1 MKAVLI
7 GPASPLRG
15 GIANFNES
23 LELAF
28 IKKGIDAEI
37 VSFYFQYPSFLF
49 PGKTQK
55 ADGKLDSRLKIKSL
69 ISSINPYSW
78 IKTALYIKKLQPDI
92 VIVQYWLPLMA
103 PALGSI
109 LKLIGKKN
117 RPKII
122 SIVHNAQ
129 PHEKRPGDKL
139 FTRYFARQCDGFIC
153 LSKSVLE
160 DLSMFTGS
168 IHKIFVPHP
177 VYDIFGEKVS
187 KVEAREKL
195 GIAKDEKV
203 ILFFGIIRRYK
214 GLELLLN
221 SMAQDE
227 VRKQNIKLLIAGE
240 FYEDK
245 QPYLSQIE
253 ALNLGNQVIIV
264 DKFISTEEVK
274 YYFCA
279 ADLVAQPYLNATQSG
294 VTQIAYNFERPMLVT
309 NVGGLAEI
317 VPDKKVGYVTE
328 IDSKSIATAIND
340 FYENNREA
348 DMSKQ
353 VAIEKLRFSWNSMV
367 DSIIHL
373 AENLK

>member
-7 GPASPLRG
+7 GPAFPLRG

-23 LELAF
+23 LNFAF

-55 ADGKLDSRLKIKSL
+55 VDGKTDIRLKIKPL

-78 IKTALYIKKLQPDI
+78 IRTALYIKRIQPDI

-109 LKLIGKKN
+109 LKLLGQKK
-117 RPKII
+117 RPKVIAII
-122 SIVHNAQ
+122 HNAL

-139 FTRYFARQCDGFIC
+139 FTKYFTHHCDGFIC
-153 LSKSVLE
+153 LSKSVLN
-160 DLSMFTGS
+160 DLSIFTS
-168 IHKIFVPHP
+168 NVNKIFVPHP

-195 GIAKDEKV
+195 GIGINEKV
-203 ILFFGIIRRYK
+203 VLFFGIIRRYK

-221 SMAQDE
+221 SMAHDE
-227 VRKQNIKLLIAGE
+227 IRKQNIKLLIAGE

-245 QPYLSQIE
+245 QAYLSQIE
-253 ALNLGNQVIIV
+253 ALNLGKQVIIE

-328 IDSKSIATAIND
+328 IDSKSIAKAIND
-340 FYENNREA
+340 FYENKREA
-348 DMSKQ
+348 EMSKQ
-353 VAIEKLRFSWNSMV
+353 VAIEKLRFSWDSMV
-367 DSIIHL
+367 EKIIQL
-373 AENLK
+373 SENIN